1 MPYKI
6 LPGFGELVHGKL
18 SVRSIREV
26 DYKDLLGRQ
35 EIHMEYAQIGAYLTG
50 KTVLITGAGGSIG
63 SELCRQILRFSP
75 GKLVLLDA
83 GEENLYKIQM
93 ELRHEHQGVS
103 AATVLGKVQDR
114 RLLEHVF
121 STYKPQVVFH
131 AAAYKN
137 VPLVERNPWQAVYNN
152 IFGSQLVMEAA
163 ILYGVERFVL
173 VSTDKAVRPTNIMGS
188 KTERVYN
195 EAWPESDE

>member
-1 MPYKI
+1 MHGKPIVGLTSDLKEQALLTHAQKILITAVGQDAQRIRTIVRLCQETALPYKI
-6 LPGFGELVHGKL
+6 LPGFRELVHGKL

-50 KTVLITGAGGSIG
+50 KTVLISGAGGSIG

-93 ELRHEHQGVS
+93 ELRHEHQGVL
-103 AATVLGKVQDR
+103 AAAVLGKVQNHTPVR
-114 RLLEHVF
+114 R
-121 STYKPQVVFH
+121 
-131 AAAYKN
+131 
-137 VPLVERNPWQAVYNN
+137 W
-152 IFGSQLVMEAA
+152 GSIEL
-163 ILYGVERFVL
+163 
-173 VSTDKAVRPTNIMGS
+173 
-188 KTERVYN
+188 
-195 EAWPESDE
+195 